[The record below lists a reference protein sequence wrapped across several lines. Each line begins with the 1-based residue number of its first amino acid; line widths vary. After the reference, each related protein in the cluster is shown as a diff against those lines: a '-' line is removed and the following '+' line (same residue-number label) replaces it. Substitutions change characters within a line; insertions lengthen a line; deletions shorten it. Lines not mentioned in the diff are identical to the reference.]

1 MIFNSS
7 LQLLQTVNHGT
18 NLRKINICKIYK
30 IAMITIYLQC
40 FENEK
45 GKKFSNF
52 FITLTVAVKII
63 KREPLYNKI
72 NVTNVSSPNHSN
84 IYYNAQCLVWSLNF
98 VPL

>member
-52 FITLTVAVKII
+52 FIT
-63 KREPLYNKI
+63 
-72 NVTNVSSPNHSN
+72 
-84 IYYNAQCLVWSLNF
+84 
-98 VPL
+98 